1 MKREITKLAINA
13 QGQIEQRKCHLQA
26 RKIPFQDIRKEAK
39 IKSKDLVRIKNDAF
53 YEELSENEICAEL
66 KKTSEDIRGINDE
79 IQHGLKSFQ
88 RKEKQPI
95 EDDHSALSNYGHLLL
110 CVREMHDP
118 EIHHLITGNFWER
131 KTPVLWG
138 LGIPRNSQE
147 FQLYKLPII

>member
-1 MKREITKLAINA
+1 M
-13 QGQIEQRKCHLQA
+13 QA

-79 IQHGLKSFQ
+79 IKHGLKSFQ
-88 RKEKQPI
+88 RKEKYPI
-95 EDDHSALSNYGHLLL
+95 EDDHSALSNYGHKLL

-118 EIHHLITGNFWER
+118 EIHLSDAEARVQYGKDVDVQATLEM
-131 KTPVLWG
+131 PY
-138 LGIPRNSQE
+138 
-147 FQLYKLPII
+147 LYMLV